1 MGGRMAKTAIFCQNL
16 LSHIPK
22 EFSRPNIANKVTKR
36 HPLILTNAMT
46 TAVAAQL
53 STNNPIN

>member
-1 MGGRMAKTAIFCQNL
+1 MGGRMAKTAIFCQNP

-36 HPLILTNAMT
+36 YPLILTNAICEILIS
-46 TAVAAQL
+46 ALFDVLA
-53 STNNPIN
+53 